1 MTPERIEKERSAF
14 EAWHKETFGYLPKKY
29 KDGTFMSPSRADE
42 VNPQDMFE
50 GWLANAAQSEWISVE
65 DKYPADLQEVN
76 ILLNTGESSFFYW
89 GTMNPYTT
97 ALSIWTSALI
107 VVAIVLLFN
116 FLSLLNQAMTQLFHP
131 DAIKTHIR
139 NDVKARVYSNIKT
152 IFKPH

>member
-65 DKYPADLQEVN
+65 ERLPEVN
-76 ILLNTGESSFFYW
+76 GTYLGFNNNAGMVGAVKFYKYHTGK
-89 GTMNPYTT
+89 G
-97 ALSIWTSALI
+97 
-107 VVAIVLLFN
+107 
-116 FLSLLNQAMTQLFHP
+116 LFH
-131 DAIKTHIR
+131 DHRILNVTHWQPLPEPPETR
-139 NDVKARVYSNIKT
+139 GK
-152 IFKPH
+152 